1 MDRQTDSPMEGS
13 KNERTNERKLRPTPH
28 HSLIIMNEDEWGE
41 AFVRPC
47 YTVSDTPFRDSA
59 LRAEDDS
66 SDPPPPDSPDF
77 DDDVI
82 KVTVVRDKSGLLHN
96 SARKTSEARAYTLR
110 CCMLENSVAVDGK
123 VNRVQVDPLVVVE
136 GALRDDMSTKE
147 LDGCS
152 HYAALVEHKSGQEK
166 VADSSST
173 TSNKWLAFSPELVQL
188 LAHPLYNDQSSH
200 DAEVKVAN
208 YLATYGAVHEESSQ
222 TQ

>member
-1 MDRQTDSPMEGS
+1 M
-13 KNERTNERKLRPTPH
+13 
-28 HSLIIMNEDEWGE
+28 
-41 AFVRPC
+41 F
-47 YTVSDTPFRDSA
+47 
-59 LRAEDDS
+59 
-66 SDPPPPDSPDF
+66 
-77 DDDVI
+77 
-82 KVTVVRDKSGLLHN
+82 
-96 SARKTSEARAYTLR
+96 
-110 CCMLENSVAVDGK
+110 
-123 VNRVQVDPLVVVE
+123 RVQVDPLVVVE

-173 TSNKWLAFSPELVQL
+173 TSNKWLAFPPELVQL